1 MKTLSG
7 TFTFKWVAL
16 FAVAALTV
24 VAIRAFAQAS
34 TPRPTPAEKKLTL
47 NLKEA
52 ELKDDTGNTFKGAVR
67 ALKGEQY
74 SVRLK
79 SQSGKVEEVTPS
91 LSTGMKI
98 DKVITSELAKSSDGE
113 FTPIG
118 MHVTQTVTSDSA
130 AEIKSVLDTL
140 K

>member
-16 FAVAALTV
+16 FAVAVLTV

-34 TPRPTPAEKKLTL
+34 SPRPTPVEKRLTL

-52 ELKDDTGNTFKGAVR
+52 ELKDDTGATFKTAVSK
-67 ALKGEQY
+67 LKGEQY

-79 SQSGKVEEVTPS
+79 DKNGKVEEVVPGQ
-91 LSTGMKI
+91 STGMKI
-98 DKVITSELAKSSDGE
+98 DKVTTSELAKSSDGE

-118 MHVTQTVTSDSA
+118 MHVTQTVTADTA
-130 AEIKSVLDTL
+130 AEIKTVLDTL
-140 K
+140 Q

>member
-1 MKTLSG
+1 MKTLTG
-7 TFTFKWVAL
+7 TFTLKWVAL
-16 FAVAALTV
+16 LAVAALTV
-24 VAIRAFAQAS
+24 VAIRAFAQGAS
-34 TPRPTPAEKKLTL
+34 PRPAPAEKKLTL
-47 NLKEA
+47 NFKEA

-74 SVRLK
+74 SVRVK
-79 SQSGKVEEVTPS
+79 DKSGKVEEVVPS
-91 LSTGMKI
+91 QSTGMKI
-98 DKVITSELAKSSDGE
+98 DKVTTSELAKSSDGE

-130 AEIKSVLDTL
+130 AEITSVLDTL